1 MRVVHGLTWLL
12 GCQLVGE
19 TLAHVS
25 GAPVPGAVLGMVVLL
40 TVLLAFVALRA
51 RRTAS
56 HVTIDDHGVVDIRSG
71 ETHHR
76 FDVYDASTDLEMVGV
91 PGQRGWEV
99 RFKRRALPPVVVTA
113 AMVDAEAFSRELR
126 RWRPGL

>member
-1 MRVVHGLTWLL
+1 M
-12 GCQLVGE
+12 
-19 TLAHVS
+19 
-25 GAPVPGAVLGMVVLL
+25 GAVAEPLEPRGPRER
-40 TVLLAFVALRA
+40 RA
-51 RRTAS
+51 RGPLD
-56 HVTIDDHGVVDIRSG
+56 DDHGVVDIRSG

>member
-1 MRVVHGLTWLL
+1 
-12 GCQLVGE
+12 
-19 TLAHVS
+19 
-25 GAPVPGAVLGMVVLL
+25 VLL

-113 AMVDAEAFSRELR
+113 AMVDAEAFSRELA
-126 RWRPGL
+126 PGAVALAGRGGAPAPSRDPRVTGSRGCESW